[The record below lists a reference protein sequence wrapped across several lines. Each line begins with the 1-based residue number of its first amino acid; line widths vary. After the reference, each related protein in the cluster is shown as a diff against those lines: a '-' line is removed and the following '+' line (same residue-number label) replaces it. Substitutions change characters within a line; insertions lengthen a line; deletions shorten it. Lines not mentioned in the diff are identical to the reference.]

1 MEIFNAR
8 IVQTDIS
15 NWEWHVALLNVEQA
29 AQFWIT
35 ANDKISLIRRWEEYV
50 VDVALST
57 FIKPGEIGATEELLK
72 AYPFQEGDRVLISFV
87 KNNPL
92 SIQAIRKSY

>member
-72 AYPFQEGDRVLISFV
+72 AYPFQETQPIQYLLATIPGNLYISQV
-87 KNNPL
+87 
-92 SIQAIRKSY
+92 